1 MARKKMD
8 VRLMPSDRMNSGS
21 GKENGYIRIPRRA
34 RKHFDTNTNTISI
47 TYKKKTIALEIKA
60 AFKEDITDLKAS
72 ISEGKLTKE
81 DASDVGFVTS
91 GVFQGL
97 MGRSKKAETD
107 YCYMSDDIEDIML
120 GADPEF
126 VLVNPKSREF
136 KYAEHVSG
144 FGSSGVLGADGPLA
158 EVRPPPATSTD
169 QVIRNIRNILKKGNP
184 YISPYSWLAG
194 ATYGNPK
201 KKGERVLH
209 IGGHIHLGDP
219 LIVPNA
225 DKQGT
230 YRQIIRMLDELMA
243 IPLVRV
249 DGPNAFLRRNTTH
262 TNGYGRYGLWG
273 DTRPQVGRF
282 EWRVPSGLWLAHP
295 DFARAVLGTAKA
307 ITETSYQMMA
317 EKGFDPKW
325 ICARA
330 DGKGFLKAWKAIG
343 SQRAAKIVNSC
354 DPKMVT
360 LGMIKASHDKLK
372 TMDNYAKYRDDIDE
386 FIRLVTLSDKDK
398 IRINL
403 DIKDTWL
410 DGGKLVKERK

>member
-1 MARKKMD
+1 
-8 VRLMPSDRMNSGS
+8 MPSDRMNSGS

-34 RKHFDTNTNTISI
+34 RKHFETKTDKISI

-60 AFKEDITDLKAS
+60 AFKEDITDLKEA
-72 ISEGKLTKE
+72 ISAGKLNKE
-81 DASDVGFVTS
+81 DAYDVGFVTS
-91 GVFQGL
+91 GIFQSL

-107 YCYMSDDIEDIML
+107 YCYLSDDIEDIML

-126 VLVNPKSREF
+126 VLVNPETRAF
-136 KYAEHVSG
+136 KYAEQVRG
-144 FGSSGVLGADGPLA
+144 FSSAGVLGADGPLA

-169 QVIRNIRNILKKGNP
+169 QVIRNIRNILRKGNQ
-184 YISPYSWLAG
+184 YISPYNWLAG
-194 ATYGNPK
+194 ATYGDPM

-219 LIVPNA
+219 LIVPAA

-230 YRQIIRMLDELMA
+230 YRQIIRVLDELMS

-249 DGPNAFLRRNTTH
+249 DGPFAHLRRNTVH

-273 DTRPQVGRF
+273 DTRPQHGRF

-343 SQRAAKIVNSC
+343 SQRAAKIVNTA
-354 DPKMVT
+354 DPKLVT
-360 LGMIKASHDKLK
+360 LGMIKSSHDKLK
-372 TMDNYAKYRDDIDE
+372 SMDNYSKYQDDITE

-398 IRINL
+398 SRINL
-403 DIKDTWL
+403 NIKDTWL
-410 DGGKLVKERK
+410 NGGKLVKEVK